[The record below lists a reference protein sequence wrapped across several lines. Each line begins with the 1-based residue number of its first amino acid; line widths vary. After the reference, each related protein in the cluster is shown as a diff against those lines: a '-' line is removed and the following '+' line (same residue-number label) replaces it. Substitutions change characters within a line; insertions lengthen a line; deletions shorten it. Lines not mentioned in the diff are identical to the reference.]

1 MSLDELVAVLIEVE
15 IRDKIIAKEDNLE
28 KLFKLTSKAIS
39 VYDDETVELIKK
51 LHKDRDEQVQG
62 I

>member
-15 IRDKIIAKEDNLE
+15 ISDKIIAKEDNLE

-39 VYDDETVELIKK
+39 DYDDETVELIKK